1 MMNLHQI
8 SKNTFSGNSRS
19 AVVRRNI
26 AGSLFL
32 KGISILVSLL
42 LVPATIGYV
51 NAELYGVWLTLAS
64 TMTWLS
70 FADVGFTQGL
80 KNKLTEAIAHND
92 WDRGK
97 SLVST
102 TYFMM
107 VLIFIPVCVLLE
119 FLVPLINWTSLLNV
133 SDHYSGEIV
142 LVMHVL
148 VAFACIQMIV
158 NVLVSVIAAF
168 QKVALSNSFLVI
180 GNVLSLGIIYILRA
194 TVPPSLIALAFAI
207 SAMPILI
214 TIMAT
219 FILYS
224 GRFKTVAPCRR
235 SINKA
240 YIKDLFSLGYKF
252 FIINIQVL
260 VLYQSTNILIAY
272 VSSPTDVTNY
282 NVAYKLLNCAM
293 MVYTIITAPL
303 WPAYTD
309 AYARGDYEWM
319 KNMRKK
325 MERVLVI
332 SIFGCI
338 TLILLSQ
345 PIYQIWVGDS
355 VDVPFMMTLF
365 VGIYVIVFCWMN
377 LNGTLI
383 VGMGKIQLETFLVL
397 IGMILHIP
405 LSISLCNYI
414 GVYGVLISLISINL
428 LYAIVMN
435 VQVTKLLNK
444 TANGIFN
451 K

>member
-1 MMNLHQI
+1 MINLRQI
-8 SKNTFSGNSRS
+8 DIFSGSGRS
-19 AVVRRNI
+19 AVVKRNI
-26 AGSLFL
+26 VGSLLL

-64 TMTWLS
+64 TMSLLS

-80 KNKLTEAIAHND
+80 KNKLTEAIANDD

-107 VLIFIPVCVLLE
+107 VLIFIPVCVILE
-119 FLVPLINWTSLLNV
+119 LLVPLVNWTSLLNV
-133 SDHYSGEIV
+133 SAQYSEEIV
-142 LVMHVL
+142 LVMRVL

-168 QKVALSNSFLVI
+168 QKVALSNSFFVL

-194 TVPPSLIALAFAI
+194 SVPPSLMALAFAI

-214 TIMAT
+214 TFIAT
-219 FILYS
+219 FILYL
-224 GRFKTVAPCRR
+224 GRFKMVAPSWRYV
-235 SINKA
+235 NNA
-240 YIKDLFSLGYKF
+240 YIKDLFGLGYKF

-260 VLYQSTNILIAY
+260 VLYQSTNILISY

-309 AYARGDYEWM
+309 AYARGDYQWM

-325 MERVLVI
+325 MERVLAL
-332 SIFGCI
+332 SIVGCLA
-338 TLILLSQ
+338 LIILSE
-345 PIYQIWVGDS
+345 PIYRIWVGDS
-355 VDVPFMMTLF
+355 IDVPFMMTLL

-383 VGMGKIQLETFLVL
+383 VGMGKIQVETFLVL

-405 LSISLCNYI
+405 LSICICNYI

-435 VQVTKLLNK
+435 VQVTKLLGRTACGIWNK
-444 TANGIFN
+444 
-451 K
+451 

>member
-8 SKNTFSGNSRS
+8 GKNNFSGSSRS
-19 AVVRRNI
+19 AVVKRNI
-26 AGSLFL
+26 AGSLLL

-80 KNKLTEAIAHND
+80 KNKLTEAIANDD

-107 VLIFIPVCVLLE
+107 VLIFIPVCVILE
-119 FLVPLINWTSLLNV
+119 LLVPLVNWTSLLNV
-133 SDHYSGEIV
+133 SAQYSEEIV

-214 TIMAT
+214 TIIAT
-219 FILYS
+219 FVLFS
-224 GRFKTVAPCRR
+224 SRFKTVAPSWRY
-235 SINKA
+235 INKA

-252 FIINIQVL
+252 FIIQVQAL

-282 NVAYKLLNCAM
+282 NIAYKLLNCAM

-303 WPAYTD
+303 WAAYTD
-309 AYARGDYEWM
+309 AYAREDYDWM
-319 KNMRKK
+319 VKTRRYMGK
-325 MERVLVI
+325 VLRLSYV
-332 SIFGCI
+332 GC
-338 TLILLSQ
+338 LLLVLFSQ
-345 PIYQIWVGDS
+345 PIYSIWIGGQVKI
-355 VDVPFMMTLF
+355 PMIMTIL
-365 VGIYVIVFCWMN
+365 VALYVMIYCWMS

-383 VGMGKIQLETFLVL
+383 SGIGKVSVELILVI
-397 IGMILHIP
+397 IGMLIHFP
-405 LSISLCNYI
+405 MSIFFSSFI
-414 GVYGVLISLISINL
+414 GAYGVIVSLIIVNL
-428 LYAIVMN
+428 LYAVVMHI
-435 VQVTKLLNK
+435 QVYKLLHRKAFGIWNK
-444 TANGIFN
+444 
-451 K
+451 